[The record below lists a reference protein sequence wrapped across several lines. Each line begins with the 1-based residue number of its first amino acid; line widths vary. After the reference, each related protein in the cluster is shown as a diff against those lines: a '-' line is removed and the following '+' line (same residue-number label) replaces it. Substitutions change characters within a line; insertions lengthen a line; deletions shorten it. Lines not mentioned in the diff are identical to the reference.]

1 MYTFKCIER
10 SKEKTTTDN
19 LQRRTRDSFKK
30 KNRNV
35 VNLQYHVSFG
45 YMAKCFSYLYRYIFF
60 RLFFIISY
68 SKALNIVP

>member
-1 MYTFKCIER
+1 MYR
-10 SKEKTTTDN
+10 KEQREDN
-19 LQRRTRDSFKK
+19 LQRRTRDSFLK